1 MRIQFEFPFIVD
13 RDDIQRQVKEN
24 LLSELKTFAPAE
36 LEKLDLSPI
45 IAARTD
51 AVLKTLR
58 HRWVAGA
65 ENVDERIRVVFDLK
79 AMMSDVLYV

>member
-1 MRIQFEFPFIVD
+1 MRIQFEFPFTVD

-24 LLSELKTFAPAE
+24 LLSELKTFTPAE

-45 IAARTD
+45 IAVRTD

-65 ENVDERIRVVFDLK
+65 VNERIRVVFDLK